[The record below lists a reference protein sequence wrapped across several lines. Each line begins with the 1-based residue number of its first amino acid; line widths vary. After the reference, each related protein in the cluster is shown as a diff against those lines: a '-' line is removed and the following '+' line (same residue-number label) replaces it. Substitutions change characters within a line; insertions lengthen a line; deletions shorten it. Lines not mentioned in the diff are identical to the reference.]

1 MQSSRK
7 RAIVGLAALAVA
19 CVTVSAAAAHPTK
32 VPAACNGLPFAH
44 MGPLT
49 GAAAVLGQEQLSWDR
64 FGVAQFNQQHHTNFQ
79 LVEADDQLN
88 AAQGSTVAQSLV
100 SNSAILAVVGP
111 AGSQVVTVAGP
122 LFKTADLAMV
132 SSSATDGR
140 LSDGAFPTFFR
151 VNANNDSQAPVLYL
165 LLYRH
170 LKVKK
175 VMIVDD
181 QSPDKVEL
189 ANLVAQ
195 RLQKKGV
202 TVDRESVR
210 QSDTDFSA
218 LAGKIDPSTN
228 AVLLSW
234 QLATEGQLFAQQMQ
248 AQGKKA
254 VIVGANGLYSPSQFT
269 PEGGYVT
276 SFAPDVRY
284 IKVARSTIKAYEKA
298 TGITNFG
305 TYGPPAYLA
314 GQVVLN
320 AFWSICSKGEKV
332 TRASVVA
339 AIRKTHMQMTILG
352 TPLVFAK
359 NGNSRYA
366 TFYVFQVKNGKY
378 VLAST
383 K

>member
-1 MQSSRK
+1 MQGSRNV
-7 RAIVGLAALAVA
+7 AVASLAALVLA
-19 CVTVSAAAAHPTK
+19 CVAASAAAGQSTK
-32 VPAACNGLPFAH
+32 VPAACNGLQFAH

-64 FGVAQFNQQHHTNFQ
+64 FGVAQFNRKHHTNFK

-100 SNSAILAVVGP
+100 SDPKILAVVGP
-111 AGSQVVTVAGP
+111 AGSQVVAVAGP

-181 QSPDKVEL
+181 QSPDKAEL

-210 QSDTDFSA
+210 QSDTDFSG
-218 LAGKIDPSTN
+218 LVGKVDPSTD

-234 QLATEGQLFAQQMQ
+234 QLATEGQLFAQQMR

-254 VIVGANGLYSPSQFT
+254 IIVGANGLYSPTQFT

-314 GQVVLN
+314 GQVVMN
-320 AFWSICSKGEKV
+320 AFWNVCSKGRKV
-332 TRASVVA
+332 TRANVVA
-339 AIRKTHMQMTILG
+339 AIRKTHMKMTVLG

-359 NGNSRYA
+359 NGNSKYA